1 MEVATKAVQ
10 LAEHRLVAALDTRP
24 RGILRAAEG

>member
-24 RGILRAAEG
+24 GQTPREAEG